1 MTLADIIKSLPSPLR
16 WLLPLGSLWFSA
28 ILTHA
33 QQTILLF
40 TETFENYNGSFVLNT
55 AGIGTNSGDNV
66 WIINNEYNG
75 QGIYPNT
82 TRQDSVTSG
91 TITNAPFSTYLHIH
105 HQPSG
110 IMNNNF
116 NTTAA
121 SDRFAHMTQGYCTLG
136 LYDVQFE
143 FFYLAE
149 GDADNY
155 GELYYSIDGGP
166 WIKTG
171 QAKYFGQS
179 KWKFER
185 VANPAFDNVNDLRF
199 GFRWVNNNAGGA
211 YSQSFSIDEII
222 LSATYDNVNN
232 PVIIS
237 VPQVFP
243 NPVCRLNNLILQY
256 QLSKPLCSGTYSVE
270 LSNASGSFNNPINL
284 GVFGIGNMDSSGF
297 IAVTIPGNIPLGSCY
312 KVRIR
317 RNTPQPLI
325 VGTASVCINVINC
338 PNLINTI
345 SAVVTTDPD
354 TVCARS
360 AIDIQFTSTGV
371 YNNNN
376 KYIAELSD
384 SMGSF
389 ANPLY
394 IGELPSSQTYDPAIG
409 NQPGTVSGLIPPV
422 PEGCNYYVR
431 VRSTS
436 PAATGTLY
444 GPFCIKHCDIET
456 NLTQDIQI
464 CIKENEGA
472 TDTVEI
478 VINYWDSIARYCP
491 TNQFVVQLLDMMTLA
506 IVNTGALGAVY
517 DTASGVLILT
527 VPGRNQLLALGIRP
541 GAYYMRIIAT
551 CSSTPWNDNGTIVR
565 LTIGA
570 PDDNAGVILLDDTVF
585 CNTEIVLLT
594 VSPWNPESSYEWYS
608 NGFVPNPVVV
618 RNSPSI
624 LVNFN
629 GVNPDDFQFFVREIN
644 YGCAGPYSAVA
655 NIYIISSPNVNITG
669 PPKVCLGD
677 TVNFRV
683 LFITETYYEWSVTN
697 GTIIDTANNEI
708 TVIFDQ
714 LGGATVSIEAVNK
727 CGAQAGSVS
736 IEVITPFDLR
746 AYPDTTVCRSS
757 PVELGVELEKPLE
770 KSLTTTFGGNITR
783 HGAMFDLKANQ
794 DINIEYFET
803 HLPAGTGYNMAIYY
817 RPDTYQ
823 GFETDMS
830 AWILLGSIN
839 AITSAGNN
847 QPTRIPL
854 LLNFPMAA
862 GERYGFYITCT
873 NNTNL
878 RVSNGTATGALLA
891 SDGILEIYEGAAN
904 LYPFDAFIAPRA
916 WNGKIHYTTY
926 AGLKYQWSHGAT
938 TSNTVVYPIQ
948 SQQYSVLVSDTT
960 GCSNYDTVSITV
972 LQPADIFAGN
982 DTVICFGGR
991 VPVNA
996 IASEPFI
1003 WIPTEGIEN
1012 PNSLQTVI
1020 IPEQSASYILEASD
1034 PITGCTTRDTLNI
1047 LVTFEEATLDTIH
1060 FCRGKE
1066 AIVTLPTTLN
1076 NQYWWSTGETTQSI
1090 IVNSPSTIVG
1100 TYIKDADGCRA
1111 RAVYDIEM
1119 IECDKLIQ
1127 VPQAFTPDGDGI
1139 NDYFTVF
1146 GKNIIQ
1152 YEIRIFNRWG
1162 ELVYHSTNPD
1172 ELNDLNRGWD
1182 GTHKGKLQNT
1192 ATFVYY
1198 ITARDINNIPI
1209 ELKGNVTLIR

>member
-1 MTLADIIKSLPSPLR
+1 MNHRDDIKKCA
-16 WLLPLGSLWFSA
+16 LLQIAASVLVLCGMFFSVA
-28 ILTHA
+28 A
-33 QQTILLF
+33 QQTIILF
-40 TETFENYNGSFVLNT
+40 TETFENYNGSFILNT
-55 AGIGTNSGDNV
+55 SGPGANTGDNV
-66 WIINNEYNG
+66 WIINNDYNG

-105 HQPSG
+105 NQQSG
-110 IMNNNF
+110 INNNNF
-116 NTTAA
+116 NNTAA
-121 SDRFAHMTQGYCTLG
+121 SDRFASMAQGYCTLG
-136 LYDVQFE
+136 LENVQFE
-143 FFYLAE
+143 FFYVSE

-171 QAKYFGQS
+171 QAKYYGQS

-185 VANPAFDNVNDLRF
+185 VSNPAFDNVNDLRF

-232 PVIIS
+232 PVTIS
-237 VPQVFP
+237 IAQAFP
-243 NPVCRLNNLILQY
+243 NPVCRLNSLILQY
-256 QLSKPLCSGTYSVE
+256 QLSKPLCSGLYSVE
-270 LSNASGSFNNPINL
+270 LSNSSGNFNNPINL
-284 GVFGIGNMDSSGF
+284 GVFSIGNLDSTGF
-297 IAVTIPGNIPLGSCY
+297 IAVTVPGNIPLGNCY
-312 KVRIR
+312 KVRIK
-317 RNTPQPLI
+317 RNTPQPQI
-325 VGTASVCINVINC
+325 IGTASVCINVINC
-338 PNLINTI
+338 PNIINTI

-376 KYIAELSD
+376 RYIAELSD
-384 SMGSF
+384 SAGNF
-389 ANPLY
+389 TNPLF
-394 IGELPSSQTYDPAIG
+394 IGELASSETYDPAIG
-409 NQPGTVSGLIPPV
+409 AMPGTVSGLIPAV

-431 VRSTS
+431 VRSTN

-456 NLTQDIQI
+456 NLTQDIHI

-491 TNQFVVQLLDMMTLA
+491 TNQFIVQLLDMMTLA
-506 IVNTGALGAVY
+506 VVNTGALGAVY
-517 DTASGVLILT
+517 DTTSGILILY
-527 VPGRNQLLALGIRP
+527 VPGRNQLLSLGIQP
-541 GAYYMRIIAT
+541 GVYYMRIIAD

-570 PDDNAGVILLDDTVF
+570 PNDNAGTILLDDTVF

-594 VSPWNPESSYEWYS
+594 VAPWNPQSSYEWYS

-618 RNSPSI
+618 RNTPSI

-644 YGCAGPYSAVA
+644 YGCAGPFSAVA
-655 NIYIISSPNVNITG
+655 NIYIISSPNVNING
-669 PPKVCLGD
+669 PPRVCLGD
-677 TVNFRV
+677 TVNFKV

-714 LGGATVSIEAVNK
+714 LGTATVSLEAVNK
-727 CGAQAGSVS
+727 CGSQAGSIQ
-736 IEVITPFDLR
+736 IEVITPFNLN
-746 AYPDTTVCRSS
+746 AYPDTTVCSGS
-757 PVELGVELEKPLE
+757 PVELHAALETPLE
-770 KSLTTTFGGNITR
+770 KNVSTTFSGTVTR
-783 HGAMFDLKANQ
+783 NGVMFDIKANQ
-794 DINIEYFET
+794 DINLEYFET
-803 HLPAGTGYNMAIYY
+803 HLPASGSYNMAIYY
-817 RPDTYQ
+817 RVGTYQ
-823 GFETDMS
+823 GFETDVNS
-830 AWILLGSIN
+830 WILLATVN
-839 AITSAGNN
+839 AVTSAGNN
-847 QPTRIPL
+847 QPTRIPVN
-854 LLNFPMAA
+854 LNFPVAA
-862 GERYGFYITCT
+862 GERYGIYITCT
-873 NNTNL
+873 NNANM
-878 RVSNGTATGALLA
+878 RVSNGTTTGALYA
-891 SDGILEIYEGAAN
+891 TDGILEIYEGAAN
-904 LYPFDAFIAPRA
+904 QYPFGAFIAPRV
-916 WNGKIHYTTY
+916 WNGKIIYTTY
-926 AGLKYQWSHGAT
+926 AGLQYQWSHGAT
-938 TSNTVVYPIQ
+938 TQSTVVYPQQ
-948 SQQYSVLVSDTT
+948 SQQYYVLVSDTT

-972 LQPADIFAGN
+972 LPSGNIFAGN
-982 DTVICFGGR
+982 DTVVCYGGK

-996 IASEPFI
+996 IAGNNFT
-1003 WIPTEGIEN
+1003 WTPTEGIEN
-1012 PNSLQTVI
+1012 PNSLNTI
-1020 IPEQSASYILEASD
+1020 ISPQASASYILEASD
-1034 PITGCTTRDTLNI
+1034 PQTGCIARDTLNI
-1047 LVTFEEATLDTIH
+1047 IVTFDEATLDTVQ
-1060 FCRGKE
+1060 FCKGKLVE
-1066 AIVTLPTTLN
+1066 VAMPFSFN
-1076 NQYWWSTGETTQSI
+1076 EQYLWNTGETTRSVMVSKPLI
-1090 IVNSPSTIVG
+1090 LIG
-1100 TYIKDADGCRA
+1100 TYTKDASGCLA
-1111 RAVYDIEM
+1111 KAVYDVQM
-1119 IECDKLIQ
+1119 LECDQLIQ

-1139 NDYFTVF
+1139 NDYFTIF
-1146 GKNIIQ
+1146 GKNIVQ